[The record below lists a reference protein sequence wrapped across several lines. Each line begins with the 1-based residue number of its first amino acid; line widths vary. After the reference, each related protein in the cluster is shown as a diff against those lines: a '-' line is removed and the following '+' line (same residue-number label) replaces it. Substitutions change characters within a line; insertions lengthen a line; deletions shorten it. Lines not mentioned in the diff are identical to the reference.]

1 MAKTAYDR
9 KEDFNMALT
18 KAQVKE
24 ILSAAGCPAENVET
38 AVAKILDGHLTS
50 INALREERDGFK
62 AAAEKL
68 KDVQKELDGLKAKGD
83 PDWEKKYTDE
93 HSAFETYKKE
103 VETAKAKR
111 EKANLYRE
119 LLKSNKVDEK
129 RIDAIMKVTDLDKIS
144 VKDGKLEGE
153 DALTESIK
161 KEWAGFIL
169 TESERGAKVDNPPQ
183 NDAGAKKEPSRAKQ
197 LAAAY
202 HEQLYGKA
210 KEGDS

>member
-1 MAKTAYDR
+1 
-9 KEDFNMALT
+9 MALT

-62 AAAEKL
+62 ADAEKL
-68 KDVQKELDGLKAKGD
+68 KDVQKELDGLKTKGD
-83 PDWEKKYTDE
+83 PKWEEKYNSE
-93 HSAFETYKKE
+93 HSAFEAYKKE
-103 VETAKAKR
+103 VETAKTKR
-111 EKANLYRE
+111 EKADLYRA

-153 DALTESIK
+153 EALSESIK
-161 KEWAGFIL
+161 SEWSGFIQ
-169 TESERGAKVDNPPQ
+169 TESKQGASVDNPP
-183 NDAGAKKEPSRAKQ
+183 AKDGGKPKEESRAKL
-197 LAAAY
+197 LAQAY

-210 KEGDS
+210 KEGDK